1 MSNLLKIVA
10 SILGCLIVADIAG
23 VIFCLV
29 LDLGAGRSWS
39 APLPY
44 VVWFVMGVFTGLF
57 AFNLAGTLT
66 AAGADKEWT
75 ELPGASRQGAI
86 IVGVAVAVLVALSLV
101 FYALYWRAGVA
112 GEYFVP
118 DSAPHTLVFFVSV
131 GASMLFFRS
140 ALTSPARGAK

>member
-44 VVWFVMGVFTGLF
+44 VVWFVIGVFTGLF
-57 AFNLAGTLT
+57 AFNLAGTLS
-66 AAGADKEWT
+66 AADGEKEWT

-86 IVGVAVAVLVALSLV
+86 IIGVAGAVMAALSVV
-101 FYALYWRAGVA
+101 FYMLYWRHGVA

-140 ALTSPARGAK
+140 ALTPRAGGAK